1 MPPFSALRAPRA
13 VPQNHWRKPVVWG
26 LLLCCL
32 GSALLLSACMGP
44 PALHRAV
51 LGYDEIV
58 SRLESEMLLLNIAR
72 SEADLPPH
80 FTAAVAVA
88 ATFNWTVA
96 GGVLGIFRGGT
107 DPNQVG
113 QFNLGASASENP
125 TFSIVPVTGR
135 EFTERI
141 LTPLPDGVFDFLIFQ
156 GLRLD
161 KVMRLMG
168 GGIELQKPDGSF
180 DRFVLNNPGVREE
193 YEEFRRIAMH
203 LKWLN
208 DIRRLFVTTIV
219 FEETLAQRPAD
230 NPPTTSEITEAIG
243 KKLTWRRR
251 RNGTHVLKREV
262 TGRVAVTNYDLDTVP
277 NEERRELNDLA
288 HKNPSNFALLHLKA
302 GHPGGDWPM
311 FGGIKLRSFHSILE
325 FVADGISKRPEY
337 DVQKDPRTGDVH
349 ENPRSVLEI
358 LVTKSPPDDEK
369 RSVYF
374 RGKYYSIGNTGWDR
388 RTFIILSLIYQS
400 TLTDLRGFGIPIT
413 ISK

>member
-1 MPPFSALRAPRA
+1 
-13 VPQNHWRKPVVWG
+13 
-26 LLLCCL
+26 
-32 GSALLLSACMGP
+32 MGP

-72 SEADLPPH
+72 SEADLPLH
-80 FTAAVAVA
+80 FTAAASVA
-88 ATFNWTVA
+88 ATFNWTAA
-96 GGVLGIFRGGT
+96 GGLLGSFTGGT
-107 DPNQVG
+107 NPNQVG
-113 QFNLGASASENP
+113 AFNLGASVSENP

-141 LTPLPDGVFDFLIFQ
+141 LTPMPDGVFEFLIFQ

-203 LKWLN
+203 LRWLN

-288 HKNPSNFALLHLKA
+288 HKNPSNFALLHIKA

-349 ENPRSVLEI
+349 ENPRSALEI

>member
-1 MPPFSALRAPRA
+1 
-13 VPQNHWRKPVVWG
+13 
-26 LLLCCL
+26 
-32 GSALLLSACMGP
+32 MGP

-72 SEADLPPH
+72 SEADLPLH
-80 FTAAVAVA
+80 FTAATSVA
-88 ATFNWTVA
+88 ATFNWTAA
-96 GGVLGIFRGGT
+96 GGVLGSFTGGT
-107 DPNQVG
+107 GPNQVG
-113 QFNLGASASENP
+113 QFNLGASVSENP

-135 EFTERI
+135 EFTNRI
-141 LTPLPDGVFDFLIFQ
+141 LTPMPDRVFEFLIFQ

-203 LKWLN
+203 LRWLN
-208 DIRRLFVTTIV
+208 NIRRLFVTTIM
-219 FEETLAQRPAD
+219 FEEILAQRPAD
-230 NPPTTSEITEAIG
+230 NPPTISEITEAIG

-251 RNGTHVLKREV
+251 RNGTHVLKRKV
-262 TGRVAVTNYDLDTVP
+262 AGRVAVTNYDLDAVP
-277 NEERRELNDLA
+277 NEERRELNDFA
-288 HKNPSNFALLHLKA
+288 DKNPSNFTLLHIKA
-302 GHPGGDWPM
+302 GYPGGDWPM

-337 DVQKDPRTGDVH
+337 DVQKDPRTGNVD
-349 ENPRSVLEI
+349 ENPRSALEI
-358 LVTKSPPDDEK
+358 LVTRSPPDDEK
-369 RSVYF
+369 RSVNF

-400 TLTDLRGFGIPIT
+400 TLTDLRGVGIPIT